1 MRGRFLLIN
10 ILICSALLF
19 ATEADPKSVV
29 PEYSGETISEANNA
43 TAQFSFDLT
52 GYMRAVVGFKETE
65 ESADFLTDGNIELKP
80 AEGITAKAEVA
91 LAWDIITAN
100 NNVVIRLEPDEKIR
114 SNEDDG
120 KLDWSVSS
128 SNGGKTYFDTAIT
141 EAETTSGNSG
151 ETNIVDI
158 GFKSG
163 KGRYEGSETLT
174 IATGSYAN
182 LSFDSDYFANLRV
195 VITT

>member
-1 MRGRFLLIN
+1 MRRSLLLIC

-19 ATEADPKSVV
+19 AIEADPKSVV
-29 PEYSGETISEANNA
+29 PEYSGETISETSNA
-43 TAQFSFDLT
+43 STQFTFDLT
-52 GYMRAVVGFKETE
+52 DYMRAIVGFKETE
-65 ESADFLTDGNIELKP
+65 ESSDFLTDGDIELKP
-80 AEGITAKAEVA
+80 SEGITAKAEVA

-100 NNVVIRLEPDEKIR
+100 NNVVIRLEPDGKIR
-114 SNEDDG
+114 SNEDG
-120 KLDWSVSS
+120 GELDWSVSS
-128 SNGGKTYFDTAIT
+128 SNGGKTYFDTSIT
-141 EAETTSGNSG
+141 ESETTSENSG

>member
-1 MRGRFLLIN
+1 MRRSLLLLSIF
-10 ILICSALLF
+10 ICSALLF
-19 ATEADPKSVV
+19 ATELDPKSVV

-52 GYMRAVVGFKETE
+52 SYMKVVVGFKETE
-65 ESADFLTDGNIELKP
+65 ESTGFLTDENIVLMP
-80 AEGITAKAEVA
+80 SDGFTATTNVV
-91 LAWDIITAN
+91 LAWDIITSN
-100 NNVVIRLEPDEKIR
+100 NNVVIRLEPDGKIR
-114 SNEDDG
+114 ANENSE
-120 KLDWSVSS
+120 KLDWSVTSS
-128 SNGGKTYFDTAIT
+128 DGTKTYFDTSIT
-141 EAETTSGNSG
+141 ESETTSGNSD

-158 GFKSG
+158 GFESG

>member
-1 MRGRFLLIN
+1 MRRSLLLIC

-29 PEYSGETISEANNA
+29 PEYSGETISGTNNA
-43 TAQFSFDLT
+43 STQFTFDLT
-52 GYMRAVVGFKETE
+52 DYMRAIVGFKETE
-65 ESADFLTDGNIELKP
+65 ESSDFLTDGDIELKP
-80 AEGITAKAEVA
+80 SEGITAKAEVA

-100 NNVVIRLEPDEKIR
+100 NNVVIRLEPDGKIR
-114 SNEDDG
+114 SNEDG
-120 KLDWSVSS
+120 GELDWSVSS
-128 SNGGKTYFDTAIT
+128 SNGGKTYFDTSIT
-141 EAETTSGNSG
+141 ESETTSGNSD

-158 GFKSG
+158 GFESG

>member
-1 MRGRFLLIN
+1 MRRSLLLIC

-19 ATEADPKSVV
+19 ATESDPKSVV

-52 GYMRAVVGFKETE
+52 SYMKVVVGFKETE
-65 ESADFLTDGNIELKP
+65 ESTGFLTDENIVLMP
-80 AEGITAKAEVA
+80 SDGFTATTNVV
-91 LAWDIITAN
+91 LAWDIITSN
-100 NNVVIRLEPDEKIR
+100 NNVVIRLEPDGKIR
-114 SNEDDG
+114 ANENSE
-120 KLDWSVSS
+120 KLDWSVTSS
-128 SNGGKTYFDTAIT
+128 DGTKTYFDTSIT
-141 EAETTSGNSG
+141 ESETTSGNSD

-158 GFKSG
+158 GFESG
-163 KGRYEGSETLT
+163 KGRYEGSETLA